1 MTDSNPK
8 KSKFSNFIQYSS
20 LGFQMLAFM
29 AILGYAGYYMDQT
42 FKIKESYFTI
52 LGLMLGVIS
61 STIYVIISL
70 KKLNK

>member
-1 MTDSNPK
+1 
-8 KSKFSNFIQYSS
+8 
-20 LGFQMLAFM
+20 M

-61 STIYVIISL
+61 STIYVIMSL